1 MGTLDINWRTI
12 TPEQLLEITRS
23 LNVSAGFRACA
34 FFQGNKAHPLPGIG
48 KGKAASARRLYRG
61 RSPASYATTTRPL
74 RARSVALFSW
84 PQAAIISSPRGV
96 RIGLA

>member
-12 TPEQLLEITRS
+12 TPEQLLEITGS
-23 LNVSAGFRACA
+23 LSVSAGSGACA

-61 RSPASYATTTRPL
+61 RSPASYATAARL
-74 RARSVALFSW
+74 FRARSVALFSW
-84 PQAAIISSPRGV
+84 PQAAMISSPRGV

>member
-1 MGTLDINWRTI
+1 MGTLDINWNTI

-23 LNVSAGFRACA
+23 LSVSAGSGACA
-34 FFQGNKAHPLPGIG
+34 FFQGDKAHPVPGIG
-48 KGKAASARRLYRG
+48 KGKAAAARRLYRR
-61 RSPASYATTTRPL
+61 RSPASYATTARPF

-84 PQAAIISSPRGV
+84 PQAAMISSPRGV

>member
-23 LNVSAGFRACA
+23 LSVSAGFGACA

-48 KGKAASARRLYRG
+48 RGKATSARRLHRA
-61 RSPASYATTTRPL
+61 RCPASYATTTRL
-74 RARSVALFSW
+74 FRARSVALFSW
-84 PQAAIISSPRGV
+84 PQAAMISSPRGV

>member
-1 MGTLDINWRTI
+1 MGTLDINWKTI

-23 LNVSAGFRACA
+23 LSVSAGSGDCA
-34 FFQGNKAHPLPGIG
+34 FFQGDKAHPLHVIG

-61 RSPASYATTTRPL
+61 RSPARYATTARL
-74 RARSVALFSW
+74 FRARSVALFSW
-84 PQAAIISSPRGV
+84 PQAAMISSPRGV

>member
-12 TPEQLLEITRS
+12 TPEQILEITRS
-23 LNVSAGFRACA
+23 LSVSAGSGACA
-34 FFQGNKAHPLPGIG
+34 FFQGDKAHPVPGIG
-48 KGKAASARRLYRG
+48 KGKAAAARRLYRG
-61 RSPASYATTTRPL
+61 RSPACYATAARPF

-84 PQAAIISSPRGV
+84 PQAAMISSPRGV